1 MQEHDLRSLLE
12 QIDGIGRISNSGANH
27 VSLTCLVAPIKHING
42 KDSRPSMTISH
53 GNDDSFVTCFSCGY
67 KKPFVAMLFE
77 LNAAIGGYAAL
88 AVQAQ
93 QLEQNKAIKKIE
105 PRTGPKLYRSRINY
119 SQVLKQYRLTEN
131 TDERVANFLAKKGIR
146 LLTAI
151 KFGCGFIPKGT
162 ELILPNQKEIKR
174 VPHDVLVLPIFTKVD
189 GKYVCVGAQGR
200 YIDPPEGFSKYYA
213 VMPFEGSGYL
223 FGEQMLGARKEQTL
237 ILVEGPLDALHI
249 AQEGFR
255 AAALMGLFLSENKA
269 MRLLESGIQRVILM
283 LDPDPEGQRAV
294 PRIQAA
300 LKKYGIESKNVIP
313 DCDPK
318 NLTTQQLTNLTKG

>member
-1 MQEHDLRSLLE
+1 
-12 QIDGIGRISNSGANH
+12 
-27 VSLTCLVAPIKHING
+27 
-42 KDSRPSMTISH
+42 MTISH

-67 KKPFVAMLFE
+67 KKPFVNMLFE
-77 LNAAIGGYAAL
+77 LNTAVGGFAAL
-88 AVQAQ
+88 ALQAQ
-93 QLEQNKAIKKIE
+93 QLEQNKTLKKIE
-105 PRTGPKLYRSRINY
+105 TKPGPKLYRNRIDY
-119 SQVLKQYRLTEN
+119 SQLVKQYKLTESA
-131 TDERVANFLAKKGIR
+131 DERIANFLSKKGIR

-162 ELILPNQKEIKR
+162 ELILPNQKDIKR
-174 VPHDVLVLPIFTKVD
+174 VPHDVLVLPVFTKIND
-189 GKYVCVGAQGR
+189 RYVCVGAQGR
-200 YIDPPEGFSKYYA
+200 YIDPPDGFSKYYA

-223 FGEQMLGARKEQTL
+223 FGEQMLDTRKDQTL

-269 MRLLESGIQRVILM
+269 LRLLESGIQQVILM

-294 PRIQAA
+294 SRIQTA
-300 LKKYGIESKNVIP
+300 LSKYGIESKNVIP

-318 NLTTQQLTNLTKG
+318 NLTTQQLTKLTKG